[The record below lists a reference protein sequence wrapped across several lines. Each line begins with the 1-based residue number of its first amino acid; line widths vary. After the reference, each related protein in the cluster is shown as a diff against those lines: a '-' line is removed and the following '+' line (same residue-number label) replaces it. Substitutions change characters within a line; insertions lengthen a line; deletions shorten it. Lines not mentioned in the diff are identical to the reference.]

1 MKIVFFREVKK
12 KMKNKKKAFIL
23 AGMAVL
29 LVLTGF
35 LNYKLNNVTEG
46 IQETSTQAAASSFF
60 ETYRQDRTLSRESQI
75 ELLNEIINSEYA
87 TQAEKANAVSS
98 KATLQT
104 KMETE
109 LILEGLVKAKGFD
122 DAIVTVGSNYYNVI
136 VKDNGTLDDS
146 QVNQIL
152 SVIMNETGTEAKNVK
167 IIPVE

>member
-35 LNYKLNNVTEG
+35 LNYKLNNASDV
-46 IQETSTQAAASSFF
+46 IQETATQATASSFF
-60 ETYRQDRTLSRESQI
+60 ETYRNDRTLSRESQV

-87 TQAEKANAVSS
+87 TEAEKSTAIASKSS
-98 KATLQT
+98 LQS

-122 DAIVTVGSNYYNVI
+122 DAVVTVGSNYYNVI
-136 VKDNGTLDDS
+136 VKDDGNLGND
-146 QVNQIL
+146 QINQIL
-152 SVIMNETGTEAKNVK
+152 SVIIGETGTTASNIK